1 MSDFY
6 FGNEIILSKGYI
18 TSNFPIHN
26 ASSLFNRELNK
37 KIKKSIDELIKKS
50 KFENLDNENDEQLKK
65 IIISFFKKKK
75 GNEIESKFIFK
86 IGEIQEKKWLKLIIY
101 IRYHLTFASL

>member
-1 MSDFY
+1 MDKETVKFCKSNNIGYFDYSMSDFY

-37 KIKKSIDELIKKS
+37 RIKKSIDELIKKS
-50 KFENLDNENDEQLKK
+50 KFENLDSENDEQLKK
-65 IIISFFKKKK
+65 IIISFFKKRKEMK
-75 GNEIESKFIFK
+75 LKVNSF
-86 IGEIQEKKWLKLIIY
+86 LKLEK
-101 IRYHLTFASL
+101 